1 MPLSLTNVRNEGDE
15 SQGTTLPIH
24 VAHSLSFAQVAV
36 ADDKRK
42 KHNGFP
48 ARPLQDTYIARSL
61 PPSLSDVRTRRDAQ
75 NARKIV
81 CRLLYLIFKAL
92 PTIRVW
98 NIACQKNATHFA
110 NDRPSYCVKL
120 SLERNCGILFD
131 NHCPRSLFLLSLHAY
146 LSPLH
151 P

>member
-1 MPLSLTNVRNEGDE
+1 MPLSLINVRNEGDE

-61 PPSLSDVRTRRDAQ
+61 PASRMRGLDAMPKMHASLSLPGI
-75 NARKIV
+75 RKGWL
-81 CRLLYLIFKAL
+81 CLIFKAL
-92 PTIRVW
+92 DTISV
-98 NIACQKNATHFA
+98 
-110 NDRPSYCVKL
+110 
-120 SLERNCGILFD
+120 
-131 NHCPRSLFLLSLHAY
+131 
-146 LSPLH
+146 
-151 P
+151 